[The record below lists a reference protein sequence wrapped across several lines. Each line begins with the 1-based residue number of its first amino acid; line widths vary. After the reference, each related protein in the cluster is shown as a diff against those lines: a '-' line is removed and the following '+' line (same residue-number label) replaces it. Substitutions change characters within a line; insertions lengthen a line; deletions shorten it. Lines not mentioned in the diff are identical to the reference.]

1 MKWHALFCYASCI
14 IIVFK
19 PQISVKFRNKILT
32 SGVELAVE

>member
-1 MKWHALFCYASCI
+1 MKWHASFCYASYI

-19 PQISVKFRNKILT
+19 LQVSVKFRNKILT